1 MAQLKGRD
9 LTLSLNGNHMLY
21 SSSCSIDIQQEM
33 KEIQST
39 ETKFNTKYGSKDFN
53 ANGYSWTL
61 SADYVIE
68 SGDFTFPEIFG
79 LYESS
84 QMINITMGIWSDIA
98 SDKINA
104 KGRYSGKAFITS
116 LELNAGEING
126 AVTFSL
132 QMQGTGV
139 LTYTGQ

>member
-39 ETKFNTKYGSKDFN
+39 ETKFHTKYGSKDIN

-61 SADYVIE
+61 SADDVIE
-68 SGDFTFPEIFG
+68 SGECTFPEIFG
-79 LYESS
+79 LFERS
-84 QMINITMGIWSDIA
+84 QMSIIKSGIWS
-98 SDKINA
+98 
-104 KGRYSGKAFITS
+104 
-116 LELNAGEING
+116 
-126 AVTFSL
+126 
-132 QMQGTGV
+132 
-139 LTYTGQ
+139 

>member
-39 ETKFNTKYGSKDFN
+39 ETKFNTKYVSKDFN
-53 ANGYSWTL
+53 VNGYSWTL